1 MLDDLKLI
9 HERDAQDALGVA
21 ASQWQQLT
29 YAFTPS
35 GNTKFSNVYNVVYA
49 AMGGSAMAA
58 SLVNVWPKL
67 GEPLEIVRDYDLPA
81 YVDGDTLVIVSSYSG
96 NTEETLSALEQAEA
110 KGAQIAVITGGG
122 KLQQIAEEKGYLLF
136 LLPETRFARCA
147 TFWNFRAA
155 LEVLA
160 LAGLLQKEDFAPAL
174 EAGAKFLQQ
183 AIAQWL
189 PDIATAT
196 NQAKQLAQEVIGKSV
211 VLYSGPKMTPV
222 AYKWKF
228 GFNEN
233 AKQIAWLNQLPEFNH
248 NEFTGW
254 SKEPTEKPYVVIDLR
269 SNLENPRIQKRFEV
283 TARLLSGMRPE
294 PLVVQPDGGTLLEQ
308 LLWGIALGDFVG
320 LYTAMLN
327 GENPTPLPLVDK
339 LKTAMAA

>member
-21 ASQWQQLT
+21 ADQWRQLT
-29 YAFTPS
+29 HIFTPS
-35 GNTKFSNVYNVVYA
+35 GNTTFSNVYNVVYA

-58 SLVNVWPKL
+58 SLINVWPKI
-67 GEPLEIVRDYDLPA
+67 GEPFEIVRDYDLPA

-96 NTEETLSALEQAEA
+96 NTEETLSALAQAEA

-160 LAGLLQKEDFAPAL
+160 LAGLIKKADFEPTLQASAEYLK
-174 EAGAKFLQQ
+174 Q

-189 PDIATAT
+189 PDVATA
-196 NQAKQLAQEVIGKSV
+196 NNPAKQLAQEVIGKSV
-211 VLYSGPKMTPV
+211 VLYSGSKMAPV
-222 AYKWKF
+222 AYKWKL

-233 AKQIAWLNQLPEFNH
+233 AKQIAWLNQIPEFSH

-254 SKEPTEKPYVVIDLR
+254 SKQPTEKPYAVIDLR
-269 SNLENPRIQKRFEV
+269 SSFENPRVQKRFEV

-294 PLVVQPDGGTLLEQ
+294 PLVVQMEGESLPEQ
-308 LLWGIALGDFVG
+308 LLWGVVFGDFVG
-320 LYTAMLN
+320 LYTAILN

-339 LKTAMAA
+339 LKSAMAT